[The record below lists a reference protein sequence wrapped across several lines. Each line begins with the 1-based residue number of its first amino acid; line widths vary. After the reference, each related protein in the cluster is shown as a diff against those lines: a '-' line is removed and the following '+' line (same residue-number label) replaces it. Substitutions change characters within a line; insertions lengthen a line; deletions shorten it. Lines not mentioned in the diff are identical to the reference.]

1 MTDWPTTP
9 AIIAATCGNSARDA
23 ERRAKLAA
31 IDATTQFVVHI
42 LVLLP
47 TKHRRRFALAAF
59 CDNFEAKTRA
69 AHEAIGA

>member
-42 LVLLP
+42 LVLP
-47 TKHRRRFALAAF
+47 THRRRFALAAF